1 VAIKV
6 AKWFSEK
13 ATLISNP
20 HVAVV
25 GASSLVG
32 EKLLDVLTER
42 QFPHASLTCLSPRGT
57 APAAAADA
65 DLVFLAAPE
74 EVARK
79 FAPQLVTAGCLVI
92 DLSSAW
98 SLDAQVPLVVPE
110 VNGAT
115 IALHRGLIASPN
127 CTNVPLVMAL
137 AALSPQAVVEQVMVT
152 TMQAASGAGRA
163 GLESLQ
169 GGASPFAHNLA
180 NNLIPQ
186 CDVLNADGTSA
197 EEQRLVAET
206 RRLLAS
212 ADLAITATCVRAP
225 VLVGHALSV
234 YIRLQTELDA
244 ADARAAW
251 QAAPGIKVYG
261 GNDYPC
267 VQDCVGNDLVHI
279 GRVRNGL
286 QRNELLLWIVCDNL
300 RKGAATNAIQIAEQ
314 LLLR

>member
-1 VAIKV
+1 M
-6 AKWFSEK
+6 
-13 ATLISNP
+13 ISKP

-32 EKLLDVLTER
+32 EKLLEILAER
-42 QFPHASLTCLSPRGT
+42 QFPCASIRRLSPRAE

-65 DLVFLAAPE
+65 DFVFLAAPVV
-74 EVARK
+74 VARQ
-79 FAPQLVTAGCLVI
+79 FAPQLVSAGCLVI

-98 SLDAQVPLVVPE
+98 RLDPQVPLVVPE
-110 VNGAT
+110 VNGST
-115 IALHRGLIASPN
+115 IALHRGLLASPN

-137 AALSPQAVVEQVMVT
+137 AALPAQVTVEQVIVT

-169 GGASPFAHNLA
+169 GGVSPFPQDLA

-186 CDVLNADGTSA
+186 CDVLGADGTSA

-206 RRLLAS
+206 RRLLS
-212 ADLAITATCVRAP
+212 APQLNITATCVRVP

-234 YIRLQTELDA
+234 YVRLQTELDA
-244 ADARAAW
+244 ADARVAW
-251 QAAPGIKVYG
+251 QTAPGIKVYG
-261 GNDYPC
+261 SNAYPC

-279 GRVRNGL
+279 GRVRNGR
-286 QRNELLLWIVCDNL
+286 QRNELLFWIVCDNL
-300 RKGAATNAIQIAEQ
+300 RKGAATNAVQIAEQ
-314 LLLR
+314 LLPR